1 MTQQEYEKAKAACW
15 DAFWKENFKGHPV
28 PPTMSIGEV
37 FDYAFAK
44 GYEVGSQMEAAEETV
59 ISGWVARDADT
70 QLVYLYSS
78 MPTRGINMW
87 NGHGSLLMPLDVNK
101 FPDLTWD
108 DDPIEVE
115 LIIKRKKKT
124 ENQ

>member
-1 MTQQEYEKAKAACW
+1 MTQQDYEKAKSECW

-44 GYEVGSQMEAAEETV
+44 GYDAGKQMEDAEENV
-59 ISGWVARDADT
+59 ISGWVTRDADT

-115 LIIKRKKKT
+115 LIIKRKKK
-124 ENQ
+124 